1 MPLIDLKTNF
11 KSLKFGKDR
20 IGGGSSNQPYIT
32 KPIPDSFSSLSP
44 GMDFVLRDG
53 PLALERRL
61 DDVSRLTQM
70 FFDTKSPNG
79 ILFTAK
85 QESLSRQQVETLG
98 NPERIY
104 NPANTLAQVAVQGSG
119 IHYVKQGSSLDV
131 PYESKYEYQVKNK
144 PNRLEDIYNSSQIQ
158 VKEGPVMFTYKG
170 GPGAPL
176 GYGTTEIYFSKER
189 TGINSPY
196 PLSTYLVGEKNGQ
209 GAKESKTDR
218 SNLPTYQLTNT
229 FGIQSSQVELPQ
241 FSFPGNNILVKDGD
255 LRVGGENIKVET
267 YNNSLPVYSPLV
279 ELNGK
284 TNASD
289 LYNQLNKTNSNV
301 ENSIPYTSVY
311 DPNSLLPNSAKTD
324 KKNFKNQQPD
334 TKADHLST
342 TGASKIFNSLA
353 KRDKAGQTLDSN
365 QQIPTGIISPSIYKP
380 GTLELDPNRAQA
392 KDTKRYQ
399 SPISLFKPGAMAAY
413 NRTGGPSNIPGNN
426 KLFEADPSNL
436 IQFVEPNPNV
446 YRSGS
451 LEIDP
456 VSVNAK
462 KGTDYA
468 SVIAAET
475 GIKPLSGGKL
485 GASIIYQGLTDDQI
499 GGSNT
504 EDVIPKYN
512 NVYTPPEAGTFP
524 DTNDNISVNNTKVF
538 SQRQIIDTS
547 NTLRNSGTTQ
557 AEDFRSKVDP
567 NNSTPY
573 KTFNRV
579 QTYGEPDS
587 GNSAPGARK
596 YDQVYSY
603 QKNKQYRNDSQ
614 TIENGQLIK
623 FLIKPIDNESLE
635 TKNIYL
641 RAYID
646 EFQDQ
651 YEAGYNGFKY
661 VGRAEEFYTYNSY
674 KRSISLAFTVAAESK
689 DDIQG
694 MYNSLNA
701 LVGVVA
707 PDYSGTGFMRNNFIK
722 LTLGDYLRNVP
733 GFITGFS
740 LSPILDA
747 GFDIARTK
755 NGSIDTKA
763 QQLPFAIKVSGFNF
777 TPIENFTPQ
786 KGATFIGNPELLKA

>member
-1 MPLIDLKTNF
+1 MPLINLKTNF

-32 KPIPDSFSSLSP
+32 KPIPEGFSSLSQ

-61 DDVSRLTQM
+61 DDVSRLTKM

-85 QESLSRQQVETLG
+85 QELLAKQNVDALG
-98 NPERIY
+98 EPRRIY
-104 NPANTLAQVAVQGSG
+104 SPVNTLAQVAVQGSG
-119 IHYVKQGSSLDV
+119 IHFLQRGTSLDIA
-131 PYESKYEYQVKNK
+131 YEAKYEYQVKNK
-144 PNRLEDIYNSSQIQ
+144 PNRLESIYNSSQIQ
-158 VKEGPVMFTYKG
+158 VKEGPVMLSYKG
-170 GPGAPL
+170 GPGSSL
-176 GYGTTEIYFSKER
+176 GYGTTEIYFNKER
-189 TGINSPY
+189 TGVNSPY

-209 GAKESKTDR
+209 GAKESRTDR

-229 FGIQSSQVELPQ
+229 FGIQSSQVERPQ
-241 FSFPGNNILVKDGD
+241 FSFPGNSILVKDGD
-255 LRVGGENIKVET
+255 LRVGGENIKVEAYT
-267 YNNSLPVYSPLV
+267 NSLPVYTPIV
-279 ELNGK
+279 EIKGK

-289 LYNQLNKTNSNV
+289 LYNRLNKTNSNV

-365 QQIPTGIISPSIYKP
+365 QQIPLGIISPSIYKP

-399 SPISLFKPGAMAAY
+399 SPVSLFKPGAMAAY

-426 KLFEADPSNL
+426 AFPEGDPSNF

-456 VSVNAK
+456 SSVNAK

-485 GASIIYQGLTDDQI
+485 GASLIYEDLTDDQI
-499 GGSNT
+499 GGYDT
-504 EDVIPKYN
+504 EDAIPKYN
-512 NVYTPPEAGTFP
+512 SVYTPPEAGTFP

-538 SQRQIIDTS
+538 NQRQIINVS
-547 NTLRNSGTTQ
+547 NALQNSGTTQ
-557 AEDFRSKVDP
+557 APDFRSVVDRKK
-567 NNSTPY
+567 STPY

-587 GNSAPGARK
+587 GNSASNAPK
-596 YDQVYSY
+596 KDQVYQW
-603 QKNKQYRNDSQ
+603 QKGKQYRDTNRTLD
-614 TIENGQLIK
+614 TGQIIK
-623 FLIKPIDNESLE
+623 FYIKPINNDSLRE
-635 TKNIYL
+635 ENIYF

-646 EFQDQ
+646 EFQDSF
-651 YEAGYNGFKY
+651 EAGYNGFKY
-661 VGRAEEFYTYNSY
+661 VGRADEFYTYNSY
-674 KRSISLAFTVAAESK
+674 KRSISLGFTIAAESK

-694 MYNSLNA
+694 MYNSLNG
-701 LVGVVA
+701 LIGVVA
-707 PDYSGTGFMRNNFIK
+707 PDYSGTGFMRNNFIR

-747 GFDIARTK
+747 GWDIARTRT
-755 NGSIDTKA
+755 GRLDRRA
-763 QQLPFAIKVSGFNF
+763 QQLPYAIQVSGFEF
-777 TPIENFTPQ
+777 TPIENFTPR
-786 KGATFIGNPELLKA
+786 KGATFIGNTQLLKA

>member
-1 MPLIDLKTNF
+1 MPLINLKTNF

-32 KPIPDSFSSLSP
+32 KPIPDSLSSLSQ
-44 GMDFVLRDG
+44 GLDFVLRDG

-104 NPANTLAQVAVQGSG
+104 NPGNTLAQVAVQGSG

-158 VKEGPVMFTYKG
+158 AKEGPVMFSYKG
-170 GPGAPL
+170 GPQAPL

-196 PLSTYLVGEKNGQ
+196 PLSTYLVGNENGQ
-209 GAKESKTDR
+209 GAKESGTDR

-229 FGIQSSQVELPQ
+229 FGIQSSQVERPQ
-241 FSFPGNNILVKDGD
+241 FSFPGNSILVKDGD
-255 LRVGGENIKVET
+255 LRVGGSNVKVET
-267 YNNSLPVYSPLV
+267 YNNSLPKSVSVIDLT
-279 ELNGK
+279 GK

-289 LYNQLNKTNSNV
+289 GYNSADKTNSNV
-301 ENSIPYTSVY
+301 ENQIPYTSVY
-311 DPNSLLPNSAKTD
+311 QPGSLLPNSAKTD

-334 TKADHLST
+334 TSGDHLST

-353 KRDKAGQTLDSN
+353 KQDKAGQTLDSD
-365 QQIPTGIISPSIYKP
+365 QQIPLGVVSPSIYKP

-392 KDTKRYQ
+392 KDTRRYQ
-399 SPISLFKPGAMAAY
+399 APVSLFKPGAMAAY
-413 NRTGGPSNIPGNN
+413 NRTGGPSNIPGDN
-426 KLFEADPSNL
+426 KLLEADPSDF

-456 VSVNAK
+456 ASVNAK

-468 SVIAAET
+468 SIIAAET
-475 GIKPLSGGKL
+475 GVKPLSGGKL
-485 GASIIYQGLTDDQI
+485 GASLIYEDLTDDEI
-499 GGSNT
+499 GGPDT

-538 SQRQIIDTS
+538 SQRQIIDAS
-547 NTLRNSGTTQ
+547 NTAQNSGTTQ

-567 NNSTPY
+567 DNSTPY
-573 KTFNRV
+573 TVFNRV
-579 QTYGEPDS
+579 ATYGEPDS

-596 YDQVYSY
+596 YDRVYSY
-603 QKNKQYRNDSQ
+603 QKNKLYRGYQ
-614 TIENGQLIK
+614 EEIENNQLIK
-623 FLIKPIDNESLE
+623 FKIKPINNETLDAE
-635 TKNIYL
+635 NIYL

-701 LVGVVA
+701 LAGIVA
-707 PDYSGTGFMRNNFIK
+707 PDYSKTGFMRNNFIK

-740 LSPILDA
+740 FSPILDA
-747 GFDIARTK
+747 GFDIARTRGGRK
-755 NGSIDTKA
+755 DPNA

-777 TPIENFTPQ
+777 TPIENFVPQ
-786 KGATFIGNPELLKA
+786 KGAYFIGREKLLRR